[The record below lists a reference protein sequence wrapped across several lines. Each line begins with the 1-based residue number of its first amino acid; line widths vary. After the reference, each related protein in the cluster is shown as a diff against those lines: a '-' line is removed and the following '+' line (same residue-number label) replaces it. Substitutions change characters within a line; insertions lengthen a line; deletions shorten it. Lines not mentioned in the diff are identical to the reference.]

1 MKTDLTFPYYQELND
16 YLRSFSKLN
25 AHNPLFFCLKIS
37 PANQVKTFYKPPFR
51 KAFYSIVLTTN
62 AKNSSS
68 YFDVIKTN
76 IPNSYLALQSPGLL
90 NSYLHDENGQTEG
103 YAVYF
108 KSECFSFLKNNFET
122 EFPIFNFLNTN
133 FMELPDGAFENLR
146 PYFEEFFMASKQKGA
161 NQQQI
166 TILKLL
172 ILLYALKEYLQYHH
186 QPEEQPIENEDSLF
200 QKYLQLIS
208 QYYVEKRTVKEY
220 ASLLSISPNYLSQ
233 IIKKRTNKKALSFI
247 NEKMINEAK
256 SSILHSNHNIG
267 EIAKRLNFSDT
278 SNFVK
283 FFKSKTGKTPM
294 EYKKQ
299 RTAKMIDNSMQPIL
313 EEPVYHSV

>member
-1 MKTDLTFPYYQELND
+1 MKTGSTFPYYQDLND
-16 YLRSFSKLN
+16 YLQSFSNLR
-25 AHNPLFFCLKIS
+25 AHNPLFYCLKIS
-37 PANQVKTFYKPPFR
+37 PTNQAKTFYKPPFR
-51 KAFYSIVLTTN
+51 KAFYSIVIVTN
-62 AKNSSS
+62 AKNNQS
-68 YFDVIKTN
+68 YFDIIKKN
-76 IPNSYLALQSPGLL
+76 NSNSYLTLQSPGLL
-90 NSYLHDENGQTEG
+90 NSYLHDENNQTEG

-108 KSECFSFLKNNFET
+108 KPECFSFLKNSFET

-133 FMELPDGAFENLR
+133 FIELSDTAYESLE
-146 PYFEEFFMASKQKGA
+146 PYFNEFFKASKQKETS
-161 NQQQI
+161 QQQI

-172 ILLYALKEYLQYHH
+172 ILLYALKEYLQHYH
-186 QPEEQPIENEDSLF
+186 QPTEQPIEYEDVLF

-208 QYYVEKRTVKEY
+208 QHYVEKRTVKEY

-247 NEKMINEAK
+247 NEKMISEAK
-256 SSILHSNHNIG
+256 SSILYSNFNIG
-267 EIAKRLNFSDT
+267 EIAKRLKFSDT

-299 RTAKMIDNSMQPIL
+299 KAGKMIVNSMQHIP
-313 EEPVYHSV
+313 EEAAYH